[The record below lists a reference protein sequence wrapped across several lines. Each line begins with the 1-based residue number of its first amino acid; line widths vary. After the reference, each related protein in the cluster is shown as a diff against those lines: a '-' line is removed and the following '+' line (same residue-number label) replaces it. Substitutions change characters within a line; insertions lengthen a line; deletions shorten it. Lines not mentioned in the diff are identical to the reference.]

1 MGRGG
6 NRGHKQQQWRSDY
19 ESSQAPGYGKY
30 YKYWEGS
37 WSVSPKS
44 QAQPSLGAR
53 YDATPSTSRRSTAP
67 WKEMFHPPPQ
77 ETSVMVAVQK
87 ALTATRKAD
96 VRMRKLREEREH
108 KQQAWQE
115 FLDTKRKE
123 LAMQKKNFDAD
134 LLRIDKD
141 MDATAESGSLAATRV
156 QELVLKG
163 AVALQQPVE
172 AVSSTGEEWDA
183 LIAEATASE
192 PGFFQTALM
201 ATRSMAAP
209 RMDMPVR
216 RETLHSGEATTPA
229 FSTPDRATSAHPR
242 TPLPSDIL
250 QRPAQKASRLRTDE
264 MPGPADDHPPA
275 EASPITPS
283 VANAIQRMS
292 VNEKHHPGQRDAS
305 KPRCMTSQE
314 PPRPNIK
321 DATKTTVP
329 ADTGGMPL
337 SDKLEQK
344 REALRTGGA
353 MTPFGI
359 PLRGPVNQDTGQKQ
373 DETATVDLEMEA
385 PAKSPGFGGME
396 CVKVVAK
403 ILIDAVFPLPGLY
416 GGFFL
421 GVFCIPCLYR
431 ARFAG
436 GPYTTAA
443 VAEHW
448 PTPLSQPTFRPQ
460 TVDPAIAQS
469 IAYPSVVH
477 GNGDDDRL
485 LGVSIYAPHYRTEIW
500 AVHMPQ
506 DGSLDDLRASI
517 QVLLTDAFRGAMNR
531 AAPLIPQLH
540 NSCAQF
546 VAYPGI
552 LDADGSLGVAVV
564 FDLSSVG
571 GAVFASVV
579 SRVLQETDLIPF
591 VRPLIRADVE
601 EYAFYIGSFASPI
614 AAGEHVTLT
623 HGTVITVV
631 PAHGG
636 PPHDFAVTDLLRRDG
651 PWSQIQHM
659 PRSLHT
665 PCLCVLS
672 GKYRFVIRQDLHTG
686 RTIPEAL
693 AVVLDRAVDSFTT
706 CSSFD
711 FEDLDVQGEVCD
723 RLIATA
729 SIPPQHLLP
738 EGFARR
744 DVWIFCDYRPLG
756 HKPRCHLTHVFRA
769 HIPSL
774 LALDGVFIPPGFH
787 LNVQG
792 GVQVGDEVVIG
803 SKTTLL
809 FKVEAV
815 NEDSASDQP
824 PDPPSSGDDDDG
836 EEERRRPPLGTEDGD
851 FTHPSASD
859 NVAGNSGRG
868 PSRSRSPVG
877 GREIC
882 SLANHGT
889 VLDSPR
895 IPTPPLQEV
904 AIQFPVHSGLVLPQ
918 HLEAK
923 QPDRPGDISHPVGSA
938 LEARLAHLD
947 QLLQAP
953 DLRDGPEFPVD
964 TDELVHRRIRARG
977 DQEAPVTDLLFF
989 LYAPFRVPEVLLL
1002 PLRIPCTV
1010 QEALQAV
1017 AESRDETLS
1026 ARYPEVIIADPQPD
1040 TAFASLLLAP
1050 AWALHNTIVLF
1061 DCRSI
1066 NGALFCLDV
1075 WPRLNRES
1083 LCATAGL
1090 SSDPDV
1096 QVFVHG
1102 MPWALGAW
1110 QLVDLA
1116 NGSTVTFLRRGQ
1128 PAPQRNI
1135 LEDMLFDSD
1144 SWNAQTVVPAPG
1156 GQHYLLLTEG
1166 IPHLFTLEAEGRL
1179 GYRDLIAQQLQF
1191 LEQNMTLQGTRP
1203 RLADVVHCG
1212 HHPYAAVVAT
1222 EAICLLP
1229 VPPARLVPPKWILVL
1244 DLRDILLPLSWR
1256 FLACDTIPVQ
1266 EILREFD
1273 PRRPDGFVVSVTGAP
1288 IEHWPSGPVFR
1299 IRTGQVLSVS
1309 FVADDLEDSSDPGH
1323 GQDAAIP
1330 SLDHASGSDSDA
1342 EMQEVSEDLHDRHN
1356 NAEGD
1361 HGAQR
1366 AHDEPHSPASSFG
1379 PVTVS
1384 VGFGILVPGFSIE
1397 RIMLEIEIPT
1407 TIAAVTA
1414 LLQQT
1419 RNAEVARDFPGLLPA
1434 LIQPDPRWGLFLALP
1449 IWGSSHNTICIDM
1462 FASRQTVFAVPAPS
1476 VADRGLL
1483 LELAGLSSGAD
1494 VEVYVDYEGPI
1505 LAHSVTELQ
1514 SGSTI
1519 CLVSPG
1525 DQRPWTMQLSAMLS
1539 THLPW
1544 DASEPYPSEPDI
1556 DRTVLAALDRSAMR
1570 ADDRATFG
1578 LLDARPLSFAL
1589 LSMLEQQLCTDDLCR
1604 HHVEV
1609 ASTLRLSEYLPTFC
1623 VHDVT
1628 TVTMKSAIEV
1638 LETLGGFT
1646 ASSVQHIKG
1655 HAGHPYNEL
1664 VDTLAGATGIADSHV
1679 PEFLHPLCAWATQGT
1694 IAWLWLTVAALRQP
1708 AFWPRSQGNTLFD
1721 PYGNS
1726 TIDVSAL
1733 SSANFFGEQLRD
1745 APEEHKDDQ
1754 VMWFQARFVSINV
1767 QSLGEDDSSSLPNR
1781 VPFVREQLSHVGCV
1795 VAALQET
1802 RAKCTSTVV
1811 SATHVRFLSARDQ
1824 KGCFGVELWFART
1837 VPYAWQGQQPLFF
1850 EAEDFRVLSWTPRQ
1864 LFVRFAKGPLRI
1876 VFAACHAPTA
1886 DHPERDSWW
1895 KQFVDQ
1901 VVSFAGG
1908 DKVALL
1914 GDLNLR
1920 IVKSVPGRIGTR
1932 FGLDEDRVPEHFYRL
1947 LDCLDLWVPSTFDEC
1962 HAGPDHTWIAP
1973 SGSAVSR
1980 IDYILIPASWDVP
1993 VAGSTVLHQVDFG
2006 QVGLDHF
2013 AVCLDTSVGFAGRLL
2028 PCKRYV
2034 TPLLRHILQVEH
2046 SLGGFLTADA
2056 RWLRHFS
2063 SIERGGPVSP
2073 EDFVTRCIQRQRAVD
2088 LEMFEVEQTDLPTKY
2103 DLEHAM
2109 RQAKLGRACG
2119 NDGFPADVLH
2129 GHSGA
2134 MAALFYPVL
2143 LKTAYRLQE
2152 PIQFKGGTVKH
2163 IWKQK
2168 GAHEI
2173 CSSHRGILI
2182 SSTVGKAIHSAS
2194 RSRCSPWLDRAASP
2208 LQVGGRRGFPVQL
2221 AAQAARE
2228 YQTGCFRVGLCSA
2241 IVFLDLR
2248 EAFHRVARP
2257 LVHGGDLS
2265 DSHLA
2270 QVLHQ
2275 LQLPPA
2281 RMDDLRAYA
2290 RRSSLLVDSGASA
2303 WAADIIKE
2311 FQADSWLTIGNGL
2324 AAVED
2329 GTRPGDALADVVFS
2343 FLFSAVL
2350 RRIRETIQA
2359 AGVDVHLPWSEEWFR
2374 TPCEDGQQP
2383 TGQVA
2388 PVDVS
2393 WMDDLALLL
2402 TATSSEKIVESV
2414 RTAAT
2419 ILTDECIRALLRPN
2433 LDRGKTE
2440 ALVSFVGKGSQKVRS
2455 AIFRSSDPSISLS
2468 SDLWPD
2474 ARLRLVPKYRHL
2486 GGILHWR
2493 GSLDPEIRHRT
2504 AQAWAAFRKHRR
2516 LVFSSPAASHREK
2529 ALLFH
2534 SLVLSTLLYGAGT
2547 WDTSHPQIV
2556 AKLHGTILCMVRQ
2569 MLRRP
2574 TALPLPAISALPKPF
2589 LLLECLRLRLCCT
2602 LNGFDI
2608 LPLCFGLRL
2617 QSSGLFSGMVASGAV
2632 LFEAL

>member
-6 NRGHKQQQWRSDY
+6 NRGYKQQQWRSDY
-19 ESSQAPGYGKY
+19 EGSQAPGYGKY

-44 QAQPSLGAR
+44 QAQPSQGAR
-53 YDATPSTSRRSTAP
+53 YDATPSTSRRPAAP

-123 LAMQKKNFDAD
+123 LATQKKNFDAD

-141 MDATAESGSLAATRV
+141 MESTAESGSMAATRV

-192 PGFFQTALM
+192 PGFFQAALM
-201 ATRSMAAP
+201 ATRSMAASHVEL
-209 RMDMPVR
+209 PVR
-216 RETLHSGEATTPA
+216 RETLHSGEAAAPA
-229 FSTPDRATSAHPR
+229 FSTPDRTTSALPR

-250 QRPAQKASRLRTDE
+250 QRPAQEVSRLRTDE
-264 MPGPADDHPPA
+264 MPGPSDGHPPA

-283 VANAIQRMS
+283 VANALQRMS

-337 SDKLEQK
+337 ADKLEQK

-353 MTPFGI
+353 MTPFGV

-373 DETATVDLEMEA
+373 DEAATVDLEMGLIFVLVTA
-385 PAKSPGFGGME
+385 PLGSTSPLCRGDVQFVLREHLATFFEVFHCTGTFE
-396 CVKVVAK
+396 DCASTWQSVNVAVK
-403 ILIDAVFPLPGLY
+403 IPRDAVFPLPGHY
-416 GGFFL
+416 
-421 GVFCIPCLYR
+421 GVFY
-431 ARFAG
+431 
-436 GPYTTAA
+436 
-443 VAEHW
+443 
-448 PTPLSQPTFRPQ
+448 S
-460 TVDPAIAQS
+460 
-469 IAYPSVVH
+469 
-477 GNGDDDRL
+477 GD
-485 LGVSIYAPHYRTEIW
+485 S
-500 AVHMPQ
+500 
-506 DGSLDDLRASI
+506 SLEDLRASI
-517 QVLLTDAFRGAMNR
+517 HALLKDAFRGAMNR

-546 VAYPGI
+546 VAYPSI
-552 LDADGSLGVAVV
+552 LDADGSLGVAVI
-564 FDLSSVG
+564 FDLSRVG

-579 SRVLQETDLIPF
+579 ARVLQETDLIPF
-591 VRPLIRADVE
+591 VRSLTRADVE
-601 EYAFYIGSFASPI
+601 EYAFYIGSFVSPV

-631 PAHGG
+631 PAHSG

-659 PRSLHT
+659 PRLSLLLKDPLLISRRLVT
-665 PCLCVLS
+665 LLVPLPAALQQVLQ
-672 GKYRFVIRQDLHTG
+672 GRDL
-686 RTIPEAL
+686 PEVAL
-693 AVVLDRAVDSFTT
+693 
-706 CSSFD
+706 
-711 FEDLDVQGEVCD
+711 
-723 RLIATA
+723 
-729 SIPPQHLLP
+729 LLP
-738 EGFARR
+738 EERSALLPTMGPCLVLPESPLLHSKTLRFN
-744 DVWIFCDYRPLG
+744 FRPMKASFPRNTS
-756 HKPRCHLTHVFRA
+756 KPSSQIGPGTLLTPLVVHLKQGLRTLISFYKHLTLEMVQ
-769 HIPSL
+769 PSL
-774 LALDGVFIPPGFH
+774 LTLTSSCSGESE
-787 LNVQG
+787 L
-792 GVQVGDEVVIG
+792 VVI
-803 SKTTLL
+803 
-809 FKVEAV
+809 
-815 NEDSASDQP
+815 
-824 PDPPSSGDDDDG
+824 
-836 EEERRRPPLGTEDGD
+836 R
-851 FTHPSASD
+851 
-859 NVAGNSGRG
+859 
-868 PSRSRSPVG
+868 
-877 GREIC
+877 
-882 SLANHGT
+882 
-889 VLDSPR
+889 
-895 IPTPPLQEV
+895 
-904 AIQFPVHSGLVLPQ
+904 
-918 HLEAK
+918 
-923 QPDRPGDISHPVGSA
+923 
-938 LEARLAHLD
+938 
-947 QLLQAP
+947 
-953 DLRDGPEFPVD
+953 
-964 TDELVHRRIRARG
+964 
-977 DQEAPVTDLLFF
+977 
-989 LYAPFRVPEVLLL
+989 
-1002 PLRIPCTV
+1002 
-1010 QEALQAV
+1010 
-1017 AESRDETLS
+1017 
-1026 ARYPEVIIADPQPD
+1026 
-1040 TAFASLLLAP
+1040 
-1050 AWALHNTIVLF
+1050 
-1061 DCRSI
+1061 
-1066 NGALFCLDV
+1066 
-1075 WPRLNRES
+1075 RLNRES

-1090 SSDPDV
+1090 SSGPDV
-1096 QVFVHG
+1096 QVFVQG

-1116 NGSTVTFLRRGQ
+1116 TGSTVTFLRRGQ
-1128 PAPQRNI
+1128 AAPQRHI

-1144 SWNAQTVVPAPG
+1144 PWNAQTAVPAPR

-1166 IPHLFTLEAEGRL
+1166 IPQLFTLEAEGRL

-1203 RLADVVHCG
+1203 RLDDVVHCG
-1212 HHPYAAVVAT
+1212 HHPYAVVVAT

-1229 VPPARLVPPKWILVL
+1229 VPPARLSPPKWILVL
-1244 DLRDILLPLSWR
+1244 DLRDILLPFSWR

-1273 PRRPDGFVVSVTGAP
+1273 PCRPDGFVVSVTGAP

-1309 FVADDLEDSSDPGH
+1309 FVADDLDDSSDPGH
-1323 GQDAAIP
+1323 GQDGAIP
-1330 SLDHASGSDSDA
+1330 SLDHASGSDSDT
-1342 EMQEVSEDLHDRHN
+1342 EMHEAPEDLHDRHN

-1361 HGAQR
+1361 HGVR
-1366 AHDEPHSPASSFG
+1366 RVHDEPHSPVSSFG
-1379 PVTVS
+1379 PVTVT

-1419 RNAEVARDFPGLLPA
+1419 RNADVARDFPGLLPA

-1449 IWGSSHNTICIDM
+1449 IWGSGHNTICIDM
-1462 FASRQTVFAVPAPS
+1462 FATRQTVFAVPAPS

-1483 LELAGLSSGAD
+1483 LEHAGLPSAAD
-1494 VEVYVDYEGPI
+1494 FDVYVDSEELV
-1505 LAHSVTELQ
+1505 LAHSVIELQ

-1519 CLVSPG
+1519 CLVPPG
-1525 DQRPWTMQLSAMLS
+1525 DQRPWTMQLSAMLT

-1556 DRTVLAALDRSAMR
+1556 DRYCLACADGLRVFPILPDRAHLYREDIAARLQCPSRLLQLVPANPKPNDVAFFGFLCRNVLAALDRSAMR

-1578 LLDARPLSFAL
+1578 LLDARRIYKGWLPLVATDGWLDVAAL
-1589 LSMLEQQLCTDDLCR
+1589 LEQLAADLPSGWHVSITNLVLEQM
-1604 HHVEV
+1604 HVYLEEGAVLTV
-1609 ASTLRLSEYLPTFC
+1609 AAQRDQERGYTAAPAPPASHSTSSGWQAFEPPGR
-1623 VHDVT
+1623 
-1628 TVTMKSAIEV
+1628 V

-1646 ASSVQHIKG
+1646 TSSVQHIKG

-1664 VDTLAGATGIADSHV
+1664 VDTLAGAIGVADSHV

-1694 IAWLWLTVAALRQP
+1694 ITWLWLTVAALRQP
-1708 AFWPRSQGNTLFD
+1708 AIWPRSQGNTLFD
-1721 PYGNS
+1721 PHGNS

-1733 SSANFFGEQLRD
+1733 SSANFFGEQLSD
-1745 APEEHKDDQ
+1745 TPEAHKDDQ

-1781 VPFVREQLSHVGCV
+1781 VPFVREQLSYVGCI

-1876 VFAACHAPTA
+1876 VFAACH
-1886 DHPERDSWW
+1886 
-1895 KQFVDQ
+1895 
-1901 VVSFAGG
+1901 
-1908 DKVALL
+1908 
-1914 GDLNLR
+1914 
-1920 IVKSVPGRIGTR
+1920 
-1932 FGLDEDRVPEHFYRL
+1932 
-1947 LDCLDLWVPSTFDEC
+1947 
-1962 HAGPDHTWIAP
+1962 
-1973 SGSAVSR
+1973 
-1980 IDYILIPASWDVP
+1980 
-1993 VAGSTVLHQVDFG
+1993 VDFG
-2006 QVGLDHF
+2006 QAGLDYF
-2013 AVCLDTSVGFAGRLL
+2013 AAVTAVQEICDTA
-2028 PCKRYV
+2028 P
-2034 TPLLRHILQVEH
+2034 Q
-2046 SLGGFLTADA
+2046 ADA

-2063 SIERGGPVSP
+2063 SIERGGPV
-2073 EDFVTRCIQRQRAVD
+2073 
-2088 LEMFEVEQTDLPTKY
+2088 EQADLPSKF

-2109 RQAKLGRACG
+2109 RQA
-2119 NDGFPADVLH
+2119 
-2129 GHSGA
+2129 
-2134 MAALFYPVL
+2134 
-2143 LKTAYRLQE
+2143 
-2152 PIQFKGGTVKH
+2152 
-2163 IWKQK
+2163 
-2168 GAHEI
+2168 
-2173 CSSHRGILI
+2173 
-2182 SSTVGKAIHSAS
+2182 
-2194 RSRCSPWLDRAASP
+2194 
-2208 LQVGGRRGFPVQL
+2208 
-2221 AAQAARE
+2221 ARE
-2228 YQTGCFRVGLCSA
+2228 YQNGCFRVGLCSA

-2281 RMDDLRAYA
+2281 RMDDLRAYV
-2290 RRSSLLVDSGASA
+2290 RRSSLLVDSGASE

-2311 FQADSWLTIGNGL
+2311 FQADSWLTIGTGL

-2343 FLFSAVL
+2343 FLFAAVL
-2350 RRIRETIQA
+2350 RRIREAIQA

-2374 TPCEDGQQP
+2374 TLCDDGQQP
-2383 TGQVA
+2383 TCQVA

-2402 TATSSEKIVESV
+2402 TATSPEKIVESV

-2440 ALVSFVGKGSQKVRS
+2440 ALVSFVGKGAQKVRS

-2504 AQAWAAFRKHRR
+2504 AQGLAGKPGEKIKRGGSGQCAVTAQTMR
-2516 LVFSSPAASHREK
+2516 LVCRDGADDATTQWTTIECTECAAMAQTTGR
-2529 ALLFH
+2529 
-2534 SLVLSTLLYGAGT
+2534 
-2547 WDTSHPQIV
+2547 
-2556 AKLHGTILCMVRQ
+2556 
-2569 MLRRP
+2569 
-2574 TALPLPAISALPKPF
+2574 F
-2589 LLLECLRLRLCCT
+2589 LDEFPSRWA
-2602 LNGFDI
+2602 
-2608 LPLCFGLRL
+2608 P
-2617 QSSGLFSGMVASGAV
+2617 GAV
-2632 LFEAL
+2632 TRGSFVD